1 MKKIIAIFA
10 ALAMCTTVAVSA
22 SAATIDQTSQISTD
36 TAFTFEYKYD
46 PTYTVT
52 IPSEVA
58 LTTEGTPV
66 EIKAENVDHLDGKK
80 VSVTIAGTSAY
91 RNQMVLEGKTETGS
105 NASIRYQFVMPDET
119 VIETTGGKNQVNGV
133 EVASF
138 TEDGTSTFTVKPV
151 LNGSSSI
158 KKGVTYTGTMTYAV
172 SLAEVVTE

>member
-1 MKKIIAIFA
+1 MKKIIAILA
-10 ALAMCTTVAVSA
+10 ALAMCTTAAVSA
-22 SAATIDQTSQISTD
+22 SAATIDQTSETSTD
-36 TAFTFEYKYD
+36 TTFTFEYKYD

-52 IPSEVA
+52 IPSEVT

-91 RNQMVLEGKTETGS
+91 RNQMVLAGKTETGS

-119 VIETTGGKNQVNGV
+119 VIETTGGKDQVNGV

-138 TEDGTSTFTVKPV
+138 TEDGASTFTVKPV

-172 SLAEVVTE
+172 ALADVVTE